1 MFWLRGGGA
10 LPSTRMPLVLPLQ
23 PRDRQMRDWNAGEAA
38 AWLEIVGA
46 SHRSERIAAIFS
58 ARLARGT
65 EALAAVLQRLGGD
78 GVSEGGARVHAQA
91 LLAGLEGLSL
101 VQLLERSADDA
112 GRAQAVRILVRG
124 ILGGVIPAH
133 RRTGA

>member
-1 MFWLRGGGA
+1 M
-10 LPSTRMPLVLPLQ
+10 LPATRMPLVLPLQ